1 MITTAARRVKPAV
14 RAHLHDAHLRHQLLL
29 RQPGKNRPYLR
40 TGRKLKTVCIVQP
53 YVPNYRVAFFEQLS
67 ESLCTLG
74 IRVRVVAGSP
84 DATQAKRGDAVKP
97 EWLTTADHRV
107 VTVRG
112 RSLVLDTTRRHWQ
125 DCESIILPLMGSSVG
140 TYEALL
146 RSGSRSVGLWGHV
159 APYVSAG
166 NRLDLALER
175 WQMKHA
181 NRIFAYTTGG
191 RSYATN
197 CGVPE
202 EKITVVNNSLDTSEL
217 ERLRE
222 HVHPRQRDP
231 YLVYIGGLDQSKRI
245 DLIADSLQILH
256 DRGISVR
263 VKVAGRGPQADL
275 LHAAVSRGQVEM
287 VGYVA
292 GEQKARLIL
301 ESGGILVPGRVGL
314 VAVEALAAARP
325 ILTTRHSRHAP
336 EIEYLTE
343 GLSMYSSLNAAQPYA
358 DLLARFVQDRPR
370 TAPSPEHPRLE
381 AMVKNF
387 ADGVIKLLNEA
398 R

>member
-1 MITTAARRVKPAV
+1 M
-14 RAHLHDAHLRHQLLL
+14 
-29 RQPGKNRPYLR
+29 
-40 TGRKLKTVCIVQP
+40 KTVCIVQP
-53 YVPNYRVAFFEQLS
+53 YVPTYRVAFFEQLS
-67 ESLCTLG
+67 ESLRALG
-74 IRVRVVAGSP
+74 ISIRVVAGRP
-84 DATQAKRGDAVKP
+84 DAAQAKRGDAVMP
-97 EWLTTADHRV
+97 EWLTTVDHRAV
-107 VTVRG
+107 SIRG
-112 RSLVLDTTRRHWQ
+112 RSLVMDTTRRHWQ
-125 DCESIILPLMGSSVG
+125 DCESVILPLMGSSVG

-181 NRIFAYTTGG
+181 NRIFAYTRGG
-191 RSYATN
+191 LSYATN

-202 EKITVVNNSLDTSEL
+202 GKVTVVNNSLDTSEL
-217 ERLRE
+217 ERLRG

-256 DRGISVR
+256 QRGITVR
-263 VKVAGRGPQADL
+263 VKVAGRGPHANL
-275 LHAAVSRGQVEM
+275 LDAAVSRGQVEM

-325 ILTTRHSRHAP
+325 ILTTQHSRHAP

-343 GLSMYSSLNAAQPYA
+343 GLSMYSSLDAAQPYA
-358 DLLARFVQDRPR
+358 DLLARFVQNRPR
-370 TAPSPEHPRLE
+370 TPPIPEHPKLE
-381 AMVKNF
+381 AMVENF
-387 ADGVIKLLNEA
+387 ADGVVKLLNEA